1 MWGVGLWVLSEDD
14 DDDDEEHEYDRYA
27 PSPPGAS
34 PLAKRANEP
43 RVLGDA
49 LSSGRASDRLTD
61 LPQDDLKR
69 RFAHIHAEQKRR
81 NKLKD
86 AFSDLKDKVRW
97 TDSGAD

>member
-1 MWGVGLWVLSEDD
+1 MTMTKSTSMIGTPDA
-14 DDDDEEHEYDRYA
+14 HQA
-27 PSPPGAS
+27 PP
-34 PLAKRANEP
+34 PLAKRGDEP